1 METRGRRPQQSE
13 RRRIVKVEK
22 LDDGRLTVSGV
33 VVRLFISLFVE
44 ASPVARCRTCSDR
57 NLLT

>member
-1 METRGRRPQQSE
+1 M
-13 RRRIVKVEK
+13 EK

-57 NLLT
+57 NLLTMF